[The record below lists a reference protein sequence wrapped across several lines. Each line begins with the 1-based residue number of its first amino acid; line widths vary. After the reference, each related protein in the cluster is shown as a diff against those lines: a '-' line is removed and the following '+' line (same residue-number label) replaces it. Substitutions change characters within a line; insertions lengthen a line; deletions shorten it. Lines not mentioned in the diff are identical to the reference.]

1 MERKV
6 MVAFNTVDEV
16 AAFVKDMSRFP
27 EEVHIDLVS
36 GRHVVS
42 AASLLGILSL
52 DLSKPVEV
60 TTKVSPISY
69 SPIDSGLTQI
79 ILTLSPTF
87 AFLSIII
94 SPFIC

>member
-1 MERKV
+1 MRKV

-42 AASLLGILSL
+42 GTSLLGILSL

-60 TTKVSPISY
+60 KVTSNSDYVYIKDDVY
-69 SPIDSGLTQI
+69 KVL
-79 ILTLSPTF
+79 F
-87 AFLSIII
+87 AKYTV
-94 SPFIC
+94 

>member
-1 MERKV
+1 MRKV

-36 GRHVVS
+36 GRFTVS
-42 AASLLGILSL
+42 ATSILGILSL

-60 TTKVSPISY
+60 KVTSNSDYVYIKDDVY
-69 SPIDSGLTQI
+69 KVL
-79 ILTLSPTF
+79 F
-87 AFLSIII
+87 AKYTV
-94 SPFIC
+94 

>member
-1 MERKV
+1 MRKV

-36 GRHVVS
+36 GRHVVNGR
-42 AASLLGILSL
+42 SLLGILSL

-60 TTKVSPISY
+60 KVKSNSDYVYIKDDVY
-69 SPIDSGLTQI
+69 KVL
-79 ILTLSPTF
+79 F
-87 AFLSIII
+87 AKYTV
-94 SPFIC
+94 

>member
-1 MERKV
+1 MRKV

-36 GRHVVS
+36 GRHIVN
-42 AASLLGILSL
+42 AKSLLGILSL

-60 TTKVSPISY
+60 KVTSNSDYVYIKDDVY
-69 SPIDSGLTQI
+69 KVL
-79 ILTLSPTF
+79 F
-87 AFLSIII
+87 AKYTV
-94 SPFIC
+94 

>member
-6 MVAFNTVDEV
+6 MVVFNTVDEV

-36 GRHVVS
+36 GRHIVS
-42 AASLLGILSL
+42 ATSILGILSL

-60 TTKVSPISY
+60 KVTSNSDYVYIKDDVY
-69 SPIDSGLTQI
+69 KVL
-79 ILTLSPTF
+79 F
-87 AFLSIII
+87 AKYTV
-94 SPFIC
+94 

>member
-1 MERKV
+1 MRKV

-36 GRHVVS
+36 GRHIVNARS
-42 AASLLGILSL
+42 ILGILSL

-60 TTKVSPISY
+60 KVTSNSDYIY
-69 SPIDSGLTQI
+69 IKDDVYKVL
-79 ILTLSPTF
+79 F
-87 AFLSIII
+87 AKYTV
-94 SPFIC
+94 

>member
-1 MERKV
+1 MRKV

-36 GRHVVS
+36 GRHVVD
-42 AASLLGILSL
+42 AKSLLGILSL

-60 TTKVSPISY
+60 KVTSNSDYVYIKDDVY
-69 SPIDSGLTQI
+69 KVL
-79 ILTLSPTF
+79 F
-87 AFLSIII
+87 AKYAV
-94 SPFIC
+94 

>member
-1 MERKV
+1 MRKV

-36 GRHVVS
+36 GRHIVD
-42 AASLLGILSL
+42 AKSLLGILSL

-60 TTKVSPISY
+60 RVTSNSDYVYIKDDVYKV
-69 SPIDSGLTQI
+69 L
-79 ILTLSPTF
+79 F
-87 AFLSIII
+87 AKYTV
-94 SPFIC
+94 

>member
-1 MERKV
+1 MRKV

-36 GRHVVS
+36 GRHVVD
-42 AASLLGILSL
+42 AKSLLGILSL

-60 TTKVSPISY
+60 KVTSNSDYVYIKDDVY
-69 SPIDSGLTQI
+69 KVL
-79 ILTLSPTF
+79 F
-87 AFLSIII
+87 AKYTV
-94 SPFIC
+94 

>member
-1 MERKV
+1 MRKV

-36 GRHVVS
+36 GRHVVN
-42 AASLLGILSL
+42 AKSLLGILSL

-60 TTKVSPISY
+60 KVTSNSDYVYIKDDVY
-69 SPIDSGLTQI
+69 KVL
-79 ILTLSPTF
+79 F
-87 AFLSIII
+87 AKYTV
-94 SPFIC
+94 

>member
-1 MERKV
+1 MRKV

-36 GRHVVS
+36 GRHIVD
-42 AASLLGILSL
+42 AKSLLGILSL

-60 TTKVSPISY
+60 KVTSNSDYVYIKDDVY
-69 SPIDSGLTQI
+69 KAL
-79 ILTLSPTF
+79 F
-87 AFLSIII
+87 AKYTV
-94 SPFIC
+94 

>member
-1 MERKV
+1 MRKV

-36 GRHVVS
+36 GRHVV
-42 AASLLGILSL
+42 AATSILGILSL

-60 TTKVSPISY
+60 KVTSNSDYVYIKDDVY
-69 SPIDSGLTQI
+69 KVL
-79 ILTLSPTF
+79 F
-87 AFLSIII
+87 AKYTV
-94 SPFIC
+94 

>member
-1 MERKV
+1 MRKV

-36 GRHVVS
+36 GRHIVD
-42 AASLLGILSL
+42 AKSLLGMLSL

-60 TTKVSPISY
+60 KVTSNSDYVYIKDDVY
-69 SPIDSGLTQI
+69 KVL
-79 ILTLSPTF
+79 F
-87 AFLSIII
+87 AKYTV
-94 SPFIC
+94 

>member
-1 MERKV
+1 MRKV

-36 GRHVVS
+36 GRHVVN
-42 AASLLGILSL
+42 ARSLLGILSL

-60 TTKVSPISY
+60 KVTSNSDYVYIKDDVY
-69 SPIDSGLTQI
+69 KVL
-79 ILTLSPTF
+79 F
-87 AFLSIII
+87 AKYTV
-94 SPFIC
+94 

>member
-1 MERKV
+1 MRKV

-36 GRHVVS
+36 GRHIID
-42 AASLLGILSL
+42 AKSLLGILSL

-60 TTKVSPISY
+60 KVTSNSDYVYIKDDVY
-69 SPIDSGLTQI
+69 KVL
-79 ILTLSPTF
+79 F
-87 AFLSIII
+87 AKYTV
-94 SPFIC
+94 

>member
-1 MERKV
+1 MRKV

-27 EEVHIDLVS
+27 EEVHIVLVS

-42 AASLLGILSL
+42 ATSILGILSL

-60 TTKVSPISY
+60 KVTSNSDYVYIKDDVY
-69 SPIDSGLTQI
+69 KVL
-79 ILTLSPTF
+79 F
-87 AFLSIII
+87 AKYTV
-94 SPFIC
+94 

>member
-1 MERKV
+1 MRKV

-42 AASLLGILSL
+42 GRSLLGILSL

-60 TTKVSPISY
+60 KVTSNSDYVYIKDDVY
-69 SPIDSGLTQI
+69 KVL
-79 ILTLSPTF
+79 F
-87 AFLSIII
+87 AKYTV
-94 SPFIC
+94 

>member
-1 MERKV
+1 MRKV

-36 GRHVVS
+36 GRFVVS
-42 AASLLGILSL
+42 ARSILGILSL

-60 TTKVSPISY
+60 KVTSNSDYVYIKDDVY
-69 SPIDSGLTQI
+69 KVL
-79 ILTLSPTF
+79 F
-87 AFLSIII
+87 AKYTV
-94 SPFIC
+94 

>member
-1 MERKV
+1 MRKV
-6 MVAFNTVDEV
+6 MVAFNTVEEV

-42 AASLLGILSL
+42 GTSLLGILSL

-60 TTKVSPISY
+60 KVTSNSDYVYIKDDVY
-69 SPIDSGLTQI
+69 KVL
-79 ILTLSPTF
+79 F
-87 AFLSIII
+87 AKYTV
-94 SPFIC
+94 

>member
-1 MERKV
+1 MRKV

-36 GRHVVS
+36 GRHIVN
-42 AASLLGILSL
+42 ARSLLGILSL

-60 TTKVSPISY
+60 KVTSNSDYVYIKDDVY
-69 SPIDSGLTQI
+69 KVL
-79 ILTLSPTF
+79 F
-87 AFLSIII
+87 AKYTV
-94 SPFIC
+94 

>member
-1 MERKV
+1 MRKV

-36 GRHVVS
+36 GRHIVS
-42 AASLLGILSL
+42 GTSLLGILSL

-60 TTKVSPISY
+60 KVTSNSDYVYIKDDVY
-69 SPIDSGLTQI
+69 KVL
-79 ILTLSPTF
+79 F
-87 AFLSIII
+87 AKYTV
-94 SPFIC
+94 

>member
-1 MERKV
+1 MRKA

-36 GRHVVS
+36 GRHIVN
-42 AASLLGILSL
+42 AKSLLGILSL

-60 TTKVSPISY
+60 KVTSNSDYVYIKDDVY
-69 SPIDSGLTQI
+69 KVL
-79 ILTLSPTF
+79 F
-87 AFLSIII
+87 AKYTV
-94 SPFIC
+94 

>member
-1 MERKV
+1 MRKV

-36 GRHVVS
+36 GRHI
-42 AASLLGILSL
+42 ADAKSLLGILSL

-60 TTKVSPISY
+60 KVTSNSDYVYIKDDVY
-69 SPIDSGLTQI
+69 KVL
-79 ILTLSPTF
+79 F
-87 AFLSIII
+87 AKYTV
-94 SPFIC
+94 

>member
-1 MERKV
+1 MRKV

-36 GRHVVS
+36 GRHIVD
-42 AASLLGILSL
+42 AKSLLGILSL

-60 TTKVSPISY
+60 KVTSNSY
-69 SPIDSGLTQI
+69 YVYIKDDVYKVL
-79 ILTLSPTF
+79 F
-87 AFLSIII
+87 AKYTV
-94 SPFIC
+94 